1 MVPELT
7 YRARASQDG
16 PTATETEVTDG
27 VVCRAPPS
35 LALKPVERILP
46 GSREGLYVARGNNNG
61 TAACGIWF
69 FFRKERTNY
78 RDYAGT
84 LRVSR
89 TPSPCNHEAGGR
101 LKGCFARHSTGTKE
115 MRRHLTRHHALS
127 KDEARGL
134 EAKGIAFSLK
144 LIAAG
149 GGEHAFGHVAC
160 QEEFQDRHQRWR
172 ALKRQAQPQAEA
184 VPARKMARTLRE
196 EQPAAPPLG
205 EPVNA
210 QAAPHRGAGDEEPT
224 AVAAAAA
231 VGAPFAPAGPGISSG
246 RSSSAEGSPVP
257 VNDSDRLIDS
267 KVAVSTLDNDFL
279 GATIVSGMAA
289 NRVHVGRFAD
299 GSARLLRSRV
309 DNRVQPGTHISG
321 GPRHVGKHV
330 ASKPWTL
337 GLKYAAHRSVGS
349 RRGSGK
355 AFEG

>member
-35 LALKPVERILP
+35 LALKPVERNLP
-46 GSREGLYVARGNNNG
+46 GSREGLYVARGNNIG
-61 TAACGIWF
+61 TAAYGIWF

-101 LKGCFARHSTGTKE
+101 LKGCSARHSTGTKE

-210 QAAPHRGAGDEEPT
+210 QAAPHRGAGDEEPGLG
-224 AVAAAAA
+224 AQDEEEGAAL
-231 VGAPFAPAGPGISSG
+231 GQAPAS
-246 RSSSAEGSPVP
+246 
-257 VNDSDRLIDS
+257 
-267 KVAVSTLDNDFL
+267 
-279 GATIVSGMAA
+279 
-289 NRVHVGRFAD
+289 
-299 GSARLLRSRV
+299 
-309 DNRVQPGTHISG
+309 
-321 GPRHVGKHV
+321 
-330 ASKPWTL
+330 
-337 GLKYAAHRSVGS
+337 
-349 RRGSGK
+349 
-355 AFEG
+355 